1 MKLTIRNNINGD
13 FINIEKLSDVKAG
26 SFININW
33 KDKSLMLPLSLRKG
47 FLSFSDLKWDWIYI
61 YNENGKL
68 NEEEP
73 ILYEILSF
81 GKNIKHNC
89 KSNKIDQIK

>member
-13 FINIEKLSDVKAG
+13 FTNIGKLSDVKPG

-61 YNENGKL
+61 YNENGEL

-73 ILYEILSF
+73 ILYETLSS
-81 GKNIKHNC
+81 GKNIEHNC
-89 KSNKIDQIK
+89 KSITIDQI